1 MKLAGVLVVGQT
13 RLPVVAVF
21 NANTDIV
28 EMLRFALEHAG
39 LLVITGH
46 VVDAVRGSLDIP
58 ALVKQH
64 DPEAIVYDIA
74 PPYERNWQFLQH
86 LRSMPELARRPFVL
100 TSTHVANLRKL
111 VGTDEDVHEILGKP
125 YDIEEIVG
133 AVQAA
138 VKRAARRDA
147 PPGGPSRES

>member
-1 MKLAGVLVVGQT
+1 LAGAPAVSQS

-39 LLVITGH
+39 MIVITGH
-46 VVDAVRGSLDIP
+46 VVDAVRGALDIP
-58 ALVKQH
+58 ALVSQH
-64 DPEAIVYDIA
+64 DPKAIVYDIA

-86 LRSMPELARRPFVL
+86 LRTMPELQGRAFVL

-125 YDIEEIVG
+125 YDIEEIVK
-133 AVQAA
+133 AVQAT
-138 VKRAARRDA
+138 VKHGM
-147 PPGGPSRES
+147 PGA

>member
-1 MKLAGVLVVGQT
+1 MGPT

-28 EMLRFALEHAG
+28 EMLRFALEEAG

-86 LRSMPELARRPFVL
+86 LRSMPELAGRSFVL

-125 YDIEEIVG
+125 YDIEEIVK

-138 VKRAARRDA
+138 AKRAARRDA
-147 PPGGPSRES
+147 PPPGASRES

>member
-1 MKLAGVLVVGQT
+1 MAQS

-28 EMLRFALEHAG
+28 EMLRFALEDAG
-39 LLVITGH
+39 MLVITGH

-86 LRSMPELARRPFVL
+86 LRSMPELEGRPFVL

-125 YDIEEIVG
+125 YDIEEIVR

-138 VKRAARRDA
+138 VKHAARRGA
-147 PPGGPSRES
+147 PLPGATHAS

>member
-1 MKLAGVLVVGQT
+1 MGQS

-28 EMLRFALEHAG
+28 EMLRFALELAG
-39 LLVITGH
+39 MLVVTGH

-64 DPEAIVYDIA
+64 DPHAVVYDIA

-86 LRSMPELARRPFVL
+86 LRSMPELAGRPFVL

-125 YDIEEIVG
+125 YDIEEIVR
-133 AVQAA
+133 AVQTA
-138 VKRAARRDA
+138 VKHARR
-147 PPGGPSRES
+147 